1 MSNNLWF
8 DARGVVAGTADI
20 KASGTELTSKFTELA
35 NAAARINDLVAA
47 KPAGTDDTG
56 TEFDTAHT
64 KLMAGLVEQGK
75 QVGDLVKGLGEDAEM
90 ALAMFTKTDIES
102 ADDMK
107 LD

>member
-8 DARGVVAGTADI
+8 DARGVVAGTADL
-20 KASGTELTSKFTELA
+20 KASGAELTAKFTELA

-56 TEFDTAHT
+56 TEFDTTHQ
-64 KLMAGLVEQGK
+64 KLMAGFIEQGK
-75 QVGDLVKGLGEDAEM
+75 QVGELVKGLGQDGEM
-90 ALAMFTKTDIES
+90 ALAMFTKTDLES